1 MKELI
6 NAVGLFQ
13 FLKYRQKS
21 DVVLTLKHLLGILSR
36 NE

>member
-6 NAVGLFQ
+6 NAVGLFR
-13 FLKYRQKS
+13 FLKRQRKS
-21 DVVLTLKHLLGILSR
+21 DVVLTLKHLLGILSG

>member
-6 NAVGLFQ
+6 NAVGLFR

-21 DVVLTLKHLLGILSR
+21 DVVLTLKHPLEILSG